1 MSLRI
6 IINADD
12 LGRNHQVNSAIS
24 EALSLQLITSSTI
37 MANST
42 TWEEIHGIVSKN
54 PQASFGVHLNLT
66 EGKAMTSSDVFH
78 KLDVVDANNCFTK
91 KIREIKRPSRELLD
105 AVYNEW
111 DAQINKVLNFEK
123 IRVSHFDGHHH
134 IHGDYV
140 FRKILMRL
148 CEKYGVYNI
157 RNRYVSPV
165 TGMRYA
171 VNAVFRAMS
180 MIPCAMNFASRMSIL
195 GKPFAYMYGVMERS
209 CWQNQVK
216 RVVHTPDYFNSYES
230 ICEMLK
236 LGMTYPMD
244 SIIEIMCHPGHPNYA
259 KEYEMMKLHTIN
271 KYLSDYTLINYS
283 ELK

>member
-105 AVYNEW
+105 AVYNE
-111 DAQINKVLNFEK
+111 
-123 IRVSHFDGHHH
+123 
-134 IHGDYV
+134 
-140 FRKILMRL
+140 
-148 CEKYGVYNI
+148 
-157 RNRYVSPV
+157 
-165 TGMRYA
+165 
-171 VNAVFRAMS
+171 
-180 MIPCAMNFASRMSIL
+180 
-195 GKPFAYMYGVMERS
+195 
-209 CWQNQVK
+209 
-216 RVVHTPDYFNSYES
+216 
-230 ICEMLK
+230 
-236 LGMTYPMD
+236 
-244 SIIEIMCHPGHPNYA
+244 
-259 KEYEMMKLHTIN
+259 
-271 KYLSDYTLINYS
+271 
-283 ELK
+283 